1 MKRSPTEWEKIFANK
16 ISDKGLIPKLYKD
29 VTQLNIF
36 LIQLKMFKGSGQTF
50 LQRRYTDGQQAH
62 EKMRNITNHQGN
74 TNENHNEIIS
84 HLSEWL

>member
-36 LIQLKMFKGSGQTF
+36 LIQLKMFKGSG
-50 LQRRYTDGQQAH
+50 
-62 EKMRNITNHQGN
+62 
-74 TNENHNEIIS
+74 
-84 HLSEWL
+84 